1 MAVRFIV
8 DRELPPGI
16 DRLTLSYAFYDVKRV
31 ADAET

>member
-1 MAVRFIV
+1 VRFIV

-31 ADAET
+31 ADAGT